1 MGNKARRRE
10 RETERERLGERW
22 RATQRWEKTMWVDF
36 DRWSKS
42 ITPAN
47 AHNLIISH
55 GWQSIRTIDRLAV
68 NQTLGGVCIPR
79 LIWLYSIRSNS
90 TKSTTVSS
98 KNVTQGLSFQTAAH
112 HLPAAAHLV
121 VSGPRPSRDGLV
133 GQRRQRH
140 SQNDAANDDAENIH
154 RQRR

>member
-1 MGNKARRRE
+1 MMGNKARRRE

-55 GWQSIRTIDRLAV
+55 G
-68 NQTLGGVCIPR
+68 
-79 LIWLYSIRSNS
+79 
-90 TKSTTVSS
+90 
-98 KNVTQGLSFQTAAH
+98 
-112 HLPAAAHLV
+112 
-121 VSGPRPSRDGLV
+121 
-133 GQRRQRH
+133 
-140 SQNDAANDDAENIH
+140 
-154 RQRR
+154 